1 MNARR
6 AAFGIL
12 AAIAWACAPA
22 HGQSPDQLGP
32 RFSDQSLPAPELRR
46 RGEEDFVIRVP
57 ETEPAP
63 KSAPGSNA
71 GPAFLLR
78 SVRFIGVTVPLEDA
92 LTKIVAPYLNRR
104 VAGGDLAAIRL
115 AATRA
120 YIDEGYVTSGVVLP
134 DQDVTDGVV
143 AFRAI
148 EGELGEVI
156 VRGADR
162 LDEGYVSQRL
172 RRDLGA
178 PLRIQT
184 LRDNVL
190 ILLKDPAIDTLELN
204 LRPSGTQGRAML
216 DVKVV
221 EASPLTLSATAA
233 NDVSPS
239 VGGEAVELEA
249 LYRSLAV
256 AGDALTV
263 SGRLAEGLTGGAF
276 TYDAPVNAQDLRLS
290 LSADFSDAE
299 VVEAPTNVLDIESDR
314 VSIKI
319 GVSQPLINSPTRSLD
334 AHAAFEWTESQTKL
348 LGRGFPFAPGAEPD
362 GTSRTAAAR
371 ATFDFLDRSADS
383 AFAARATFSLGV
395 DAFGATDN
403 PGDTPDGEFVAL
415 LTQAAYVRR
424 LNDAGSTLSLS
435 GTAQLT
441 PDRLLPIEQFAV
453 GGLGSVRGYRQNRF
467 VRDNGFSASVELRT
481 PVAALQIPM
490 LSETAADGVIEAV
503 AFLDGGGAWNNEVA
517 DSRRLASVGAGLRWR
532 ISPLSMIETYF
543 GQPLIDQTGR
553 DDDDLQDFGLHF
565 RLRIG
570 ID

>member
-1 MNARR
+1 MNARQ
-6 AAFGIL
+6 AAFGAL
-12 AAIAWACAPA
+12 AAVACVFSPA
-22 HGQSPDQLGP
+22 HSQSPDQLTPG
-32 RFSDQSLPAPELRR
+32 FSDQSLPAPELERR
-46 RGEEDFVIRVP
+46 RSEDFVIRVP
-57 ETEPAP
+57 KAEPAP
-63 KSAPGSNA
+63 EPAPDA

-92 LTKIVAPYLNRR
+92 LTEIVTPYLNRR

-120 YIDEGYVTSGVVLP
+120 YIDQGYVTSGVVLP

-143 AFRAI
+143 AYRAI
-148 EGELGEVI
+148 EGELDEIV

-162 LDEGYVSQRL
+162 LDEGYASQRL
-172 RRDLGA
+172 RRDLGK

-184 LRDNVL
+184 LRENVL
-190 ILLKDPAIDTLELN
+190 VLLKDPAIDTLELN
-204 LRPSGTQGRAML
+204 LRPSGTPGRAML

-221 EASPLTLSATAA
+221 EASPLTLSAIAA

-239 VGGEAVELEA
+239 IGGEAVELEA

-256 AGDALTV
+256 SGDAFTV
-263 SGRLAEGLTGGAF
+263 TGRLAEGLTGGAF
-276 TYDAPVNAQDLRLS
+276 TYDAPVNAQDLRLTV
-290 LSADFSDAE
+290 SADFSDAE

-314 VSIKI
+314 VSVRV
-319 GVSQPLINSPTRSLD
+319 GLSQPLINSPTRSLD

-362 GTSRTAAAR
+362 GTSTTAAAR

-383 AFAARATFSLGV
+383 ALAARATLSLGV

-403 PGDTPDGEFVAL
+403 PGDTPDGEFIAL

-424 LNDAGSTLSLS
+424 LNEAGSSLSLR

-467 VRDNGFSASVELRT
+467 VRDNGFSASLELRT
-481 PVAALQIPM
+481 PIAALQVPT

-503 AFLDGGGAWNNEVA
+503 AFLDGGGAWNNGVA
-517 DSRRLASVGAGLRWR
+517 DRRRLASVGAGFRWR
-532 ISPLSMIETYF
+532 ISPLSLIEAYF

-565 RLRIG
+565 RLRVG